1 MRVARGAP
9 GVQCLS
15 GCPGRRQAGEKGLVR
30 LAGGGGGEFFV
41 SELHTHVVIIVP
53 NRWDLLSFSSFL

>member
-30 LAGGGGGEFFV
+30 LAGGGGEFVV

>member
-1 MRVARGAP
+1 MSERVPWSASSRGEGTGSA
-9 GVQCLS
+9 
-15 GCPGRRQAGEKGLVR
+15 GR
-30 LAGGGGGEFFV
+30 GGGGGEFVV